1 MRIKLA
7 IIVTIIFSLVYLL
20 FIIDL
25 EKSKLL
31 RLFEIENYKYVYFFY
46 IILILGNLVLFLV
59 PFTATIV
66 LIINGYYFGLYGNLV
81 SLFFILFSASILFF
95 LSKNLIKKKIKFFNK
110 YTKYQKY
117 IDLFDKNKLDLLFG
131 LRFLIPHFFHSII
144 SGFTRINFVKFFIII
159 TMVEIPVIF
168 VLNSIGSSVKS
179 FIDIGNKKIES
190 IFFYSNFYIPFL
202 LIILIYTIY
211 RYFEK
216 KIDYEMKK

>member
-1 MRIKLA
+1 MKKKL
-7 IIVTIIFSLVYLL
+7 IIFILIILSLVFLS
-20 FIIDL
+20 IVVDL
-25 EKSKLL
+25 EKLSLL
-31 RLFEIENYKYVYFFY
+31 NFLEIKNYKNWYSFY
-46 IILILGNLVLFLV
+46 IILLFSNLVLLLV

-66 LIINGYYFGLYGNLV
+66 LIINGYYFGFYGNLV
-81 SLFFILFSASILFF
+81 SLFFLVCSASILFF
-95 LSKNLIKKKIKFFNK
+95 LSKNLTEKKIKFLNK
-110 YTKYQKY
+110 FKKYQKY

-144 SGFTRINFVKFFIII
+144 SGFTRINFFKFFIII
-159 TMVEIPVIF
+159 TMVEIPVIL
-168 VLNSIGSSVKS
+168 VLNSIGSSIKN

-216 KIDYEMKK
+216 KINYEMKK